1 MEVESRLT
9 YALDKSL
16 LRLLNISNMLKMCPS
31 TSFMMSSLAQL
42 SAAFSVL
49 LAAATHFT
57 QTIFQ
62 HNKQLPQVNFAGKFW
77 V

>member
-1 MEVESRLT
+1 MEVERRLT
-9 YALDKSL
+9 YAFDKSL
-16 LRLLNISNMLKMCPS
+16 LRLLNISNILKMCPS
-31 TSFMMSSLAQL
+31 TLFIMSSLAQR

-49 LAAATHFT
+49 LAAVTHFT

-62 HNKQLPQVNFAGKFW
+62 HDKLSPQINFAGQFW